1 MCLLVRRI
9 RQARDGHGRRFLSG
23 FGFFAAEHEHADDDY
38 DHGDDADADEQ
49 GKKGLLWKCLGTA
62 AEHKAVDGE
71 QED

>member
-1 MCLLVRRI
+1 MPPDPYVDEGAEDGAVQRAQPGVGGLPKQGRD
-9 RQARDGHGRRFLSG
+9 QA
-23 FGFFAAEHEHADDDY
+23 E
-38 DHGDDADADEQ
+38 DADADEQ